1 MRKVLY
7 ALMGFLL
14 TFSALKAD
22 DFLEEANE
30 TAPAHLNHPMQDLNA
45 IQGSFF
51 DKNRSKM
58 SNTLNIDYF
67 QGQTYKIRLRYA
79 MATLLFFSKPISDFV
94 LGDKVGFDAKIL
106 ESNDRILLI
115 KPLQIG
121 VDSNISVIDNEGKI
135 FSFYV
140 FSTTFTSS
148 KHPNLQVFIED
159 KNYYSNAFL
168 KPQKENKEKEN
179 KEKENKEKENKEKE
193 NKENTLENAPTNNK
207 PLKEEKEETK
217 EKEEETITIGD
228 NTNAMKIVK
237 KDIQKGYK
245 ALKSSQKKWYCL
257 WACSK
262 KSKLSLMPKEIF
274 NDKQFTYF
282 KFDKRL
288 ALSKFPVVYKVVD
301 GYDNPVNTRIVG
313 DYIIAEDVSA
323 KWTLRLGKD
332 YLCIRF
338 VKRSKDE

>member
-1 MRKVLY
+1 MRKFLY

-14 TFSALKAD
+14 AFSALRAD

-121 VDSNISVIDNEGKI
+121 VDSNISVIDSEGKI

-168 KPQKENKEKEN
+168 KPQKEN
-179 KEKENKEKENKEKE
+179 KE

-245 ALKSSQKKWYCL
+245 ALKSSQRKWYCL
-257 WACSK
+257 GICSK

-288 ALSKFPVVYKVVD
+288 ALSKFPVIYKVVD

-313 DYIIAEDVSA
+313 DYIIAEDVST

-338 VKRSKDE
+338 VKKAKDE

>member
-7 ALMGFLL
+7 ALVGFLL
-14 TFSALKAD
+14 AFSALKAD

-30 TAPAHLNHPMQDLNA
+30 TAPANLNHPMQDLNA

-106 ESNDRILLI
+106 ESNDRILFI

-159 KNYYSNAFL
+159 KNYYSNAFM
-168 KPQKENKEKEN
+168 KPQ
-179 KEKENKEKENKEKE
+179 
-193 NKENTLENAPTNNK
+193 NKENTLEKAPTNNK
-207 PLKEEKEETK
+207 PLKEEKEET
-217 EKEEETITIGD
+217 KEEETITIGD

-237 KDIQKGYK
+237 KDIQKGYR
-245 ALKSSQKKWYCL
+245 ALKSSQRKWYCL
-257 WACSK
+257 GICSK
-262 KSKLSLMPKEIF
+262 KSKLSLMPEEIF

-282 KFDKRL
+282 KFDKKL
-288 ALSKFPVVYKVVD
+288 ALSKFPVIYKVVD

-338 VKRSKDE
+338 VKKGKDE

>member
-14 TFSALKAD
+14 AFSALKAD

-30 TAPAHLNHPMQDLNA
+30 TAPANLNHPMQDLNA

-159 KNYYSNAFL
+159 KNYYSNAFMR
-168 KPQKENKEKEN
+168 PQ
-179 KEKENKEKENKEKE
+179 
-193 NKENTLENAPTNNK
+193 NKENALENAPTNNK
-207 PLKEEKEETK
+207 PLKEEPLKEEKEETK
-217 EKEEETITIGD
+217 EKEEETIIIGD
-228 NTNAMKIVK
+228 NTNAMKIIK

-245 ALKSSQKKWYCL
+245 ALKSSQRKWYCL

-262 KSKLSLMPKEIF
+262 KSKLSLMPEEIF

-288 ALSKFPVVYKVVD
+288 ALSKFPVIYKVVD

-338 VKRSKDE
+338 VKKGKDE

>member
-1 MRKVLY
+1 MRKVLCT
-7 ALMGFLL
+7 LVGFLL
-14 TFSALKAD
+14 VSSALKAD

-30 TAPAHLNHPMQDLNA
+30 TAPANLNHPMQDLNA

-58 SNTLNIDYF
+58 SNTLNVDYF

-159 KNYYSNAFL
+159 KNYYSNAFM
-168 KPQKENKEKEN
+168 KPQ
-179 KEKENKEKENKEKE
+179 
-193 NKENTLENAPTNNK
+193 NKENTLEKALTNNNK
-207 PLKEEKEETK
+207 PLKEEKEET
-217 EKEEETITIGD
+217 KEEETITIGD

-237 KDIQKGYK
+237 KDIQKGYR
-245 ALKSSQKKWYCL
+245 ALKSSQRKWYCL
-257 WACSK
+257 GICSK
-262 KSKLSLMPKEIF
+262 KSKLSLMPEEIF

-282 KFDKRL
+282 KFDKKL

-338 VKRSKDE
+338 VKKGKDE

>member
-1 MRKVLY
+1 MRKVLCT
-7 ALMGFLL
+7 LVGFLL
-14 TFSALKAD
+14 VSSALKAD

-30 TAPAHLNHPMQDLNA
+30 TAPANLNHPMQDLNA

-58 SNTLNIDYF
+58 SNTLNVDYF

-159 KNYYSNAFL
+159 KNYYSNAFM
-168 KPQKENKEKEN
+168 KPQ
-179 KEKENKEKENKEKE
+179 
-193 NKENTLENAPTNNK
+193 NKENALENTPTNDNK
-207 PLKEEKEETK
+207 PLKEEPLKEEKEET
-217 EKEEETITIGD
+217 KEEETITIGD

-237 KDIQKGYK
+237 KDIQKGYR
-245 ALKSSQKKWYCL
+245 ALKSSQRKWYCL
-257 WACSK
+257 GICSK
-262 KSKLSLMPKEIF
+262 KSKLSLMPEEIF

-282 KFDKRL
+282 KFDKKL
-288 ALSKFPVVYKVVD
+288 ALSKFPVIYKVVD

-338 VKRSKDE
+338 IKKGKDE

>member
-14 TFSALKAD
+14 AFSALKAD

-159 KNYYSNAFL
+159 KNYYSNAFI
-168 KPQKENKEKEN
+168 KPQKENKEN
-179 KEKENKEKENKEKE
+179 VL
-193 NKENTLENAPTNNK
+193 ENTLENAPTNNNK
-207 PLKEEKEETK
+207 PLKVGKEEAK

-257 WACSK
+257 GICSK

-288 ALSKFPVVYKVVD
+288 ALSKFPVIYKVVD

>member
-1 MRKVLY
+1 MRKVLCT
-7 ALMGFLL
+7 LVGFLL
-14 TFSALKAD
+14 VSSALKAD

-30 TAPAHLNHPMQDLNA
+30 TAPANLNHPMQDLNA

-58 SNTLNIDYF
+58 SNTLNVDYF

-79 MATLLFFSKPISDFV
+79 MATLLLFSKPISDFV

-159 KNYYSNAFL
+159 KNYYSNAFM
-168 KPQKENKEKEN
+168 KPQIQ
-179 KEKENKEKENKEKE
+179 
-193 NKENTLENAPTNNK
+193 ENTLEKAPTNNNK
-207 PLKEEKEETK
+207 PLKEEKEET
-217 EKEEETITIGD
+217 KEEETITIGD

-237 KDIQKGYK
+237 KDIQKGYR
-245 ALKSSQKKWYCL
+245 ALKSSQRKWYCL
-257 WACSK
+257 GICSK
-262 KSKLSLMPKEIF
+262 KSKLSLMPEEIF

-282 KFDKRL
+282 KFDKKL
-288 ALSKFPVVYKVVD
+288 ALSKFPVIYKVVD

-323 KWTLRLGKD
+323 KWTLRSGKD

-338 VKRSKDE
+338 IKKGKDE

>member
-1 MRKVLY
+1 MRKVLCT
-7 ALMGFLL
+7 LMGFLL
-14 TFSALKAD
+14 VSSALKAD

-30 TAPAHLNHPMQDLNA
+30 TAPANLNHPMQDLNA

-58 SNTLNIDYF
+58 SNTLNVDYF

-121 VDSNISVIDNEGKI
+121 VDSNISVIDNEGKV

-159 KNYYSNAFL
+159 KNYYSNAFM
-168 KPQKENKEKEN
+168 KPQIQ
-179 KEKENKEKENKEKE
+179 
-193 NKENTLENAPTNNK
+193 ENTLENAPTNNK

-217 EKEEETITIGD
+217 EEETITIGD
-228 NTNAMKIVK
+228 STNAMKIVK
-237 KDIQKGYK
+237 KDIQKGYR
-245 ALKSSQKKWYCL
+245 ALKSSQRKWYCL
-257 WACSK
+257 GICSK
-262 KSKLSLMPKEIF
+262 KSKLSLMPEEIF

-282 KFDKRL
+282 KFDKKL
-288 ALSKFPVVYKVVD
+288 ALSKFPVIYKVVD

-338 VKRSKDE
+338 VKKGKDE

>member
-7 ALMGFLL
+7 ALVGFLL
-14 TFSALKAD
+14 VSSTLKAD

-30 TAPAHLNHPMQDLNA
+30 TAPANLNHPMQDLNA

-58 SNTLNIDYF
+58 SNTLNVDYF

-121 VDSNISVIDNEGKI
+121 VDSNISVIDNEGKV

-159 KNYYSNAFL
+159 KNYYSNAFM
-168 KPQKENKEKEN
+168 KPQ
-179 KEKENKEKENKEKE
+179 
-193 NKENTLENAPTNNK
+193 NKENTLEKAPTNNNK
-207 PLKEEKEETK
+207 PLKEEKEET
-217 EKEEETITIGD
+217 KEEETITIGD

-237 KDIQKGYK
+237 KDIQKGYR
-245 ALKSSQKKWYCL
+245 ALKSSQRKWYCL
-257 WACSK
+257 GICSK
-262 KSKLSLMPKEIF
+262 KSKLSLMPEEIF

-282 KFDKRL
+282 KFDKKL
-288 ALSKFPVVYKVVD
+288 ALSKFPVIYKVVD

-338 VKRSKDE
+338 IKKGKDE

>member
-14 TFSALKAD
+14 AFSALKAD

-30 TAPAHLNHPMQDLNA
+30 TAPANLNHPMQDLNA

-159 KNYYSNAFL
+159 KNYYSNAFM
-168 KPQKENKEKEN
+168 KPQ
-179 KEKENKEKENKEKE
+179 

-207 PLKEEKEETK
+207 PLKEEKEEAK

-237 KDIQKGYK
+237 KDIQKGYR
-245 ALKSSQKKWYCL
+245 ALKSSQRKWYCL
-257 WACSK
+257 GICSK
-262 KSKLSLMPKEIF
+262 KSKPSLMPEEIF

-282 KFDKRL
+282 KFDKKL
-288 ALSKFPVVYKVVD
+288 ALSKFPVIYKVVD

-338 VKRSKDE
+338 VKKGKDE

>member
-14 TFSALKAD
+14 AFSALKAD

-30 TAPAHLNHPMQDLNA
+30 TAPANLNHPMQDLNA

-159 KNYYSNAFL
+159 KNYYSNAFM
-168 KPQKENKEKEN
+168 KPQ
-179 KEKENKEKENKEKE
+179 

-207 PLKEEKEETK
+207 PLKEEKEEAR

-237 KDIQKGYK
+237 KDIQKGYR
-245 ALKSSQKKWYCL
+245 ALKSSQRKWYCL
-257 WACSK
+257 GICSK
-262 KSKLSLMPKEIF
+262 KSKPSLMPEEIF

-282 KFDKRL
+282 KFDKKL
-288 ALSKFPVVYKVVD
+288 ALSKFPVIYKVVD

-338 VKRSKDE
+338 VKKGKDE

>member
-7 ALMGFLL
+7 ALVGFLL
-14 TFSALKAD
+14 AFSALKAD

-30 TAPAHLNHPMQDLNA
+30 TAPTNLNHPMQDLNA

-58 SNTLNIDYF
+58 SNTLNVDYF

-159 KNYYSNAFL
+159 KNYYSNAFM
-168 KPQKENKEKEN
+168 KPQ
-179 KEKENKEKENKEKE
+179 
-193 NKENTLENAPTNNK
+193 NKENALENTPKNNK
-207 PLKEEKEETK
+207 PLKEEKEET
-217 EKEEETITIGD
+217 KEEETITIGD

-237 KDIQKGYK
+237 KDIQKGYR
-245 ALKSSQKKWYCL
+245 ALKSSQRKWYCL
-257 WACSK
+257 GICSK
-262 KSKLSLMPKEIF
+262 KSKLSLMPEEIF

-282 KFDKRL
+282 KFDKKL
-288 ALSKFPVVYKVVD
+288 ALSKFPVIYKVVD

-338 VKRSKDE
+338 VKKGKDE

>member
-14 TFSALKAD
+14 AFSALKAD
-22 DFLEEANE
+22 DFLEETNE
-30 TAPAHLNHPMQDLNA
+30 TAPANLNHPMQDLNA

-121 VDSNISVIDNEGKI
+121 VDSNISVIDSEGKI

-159 KNYYSNAFL
+159 KNYYSNAFI
-168 KPQKENKEKEN
+168 KPQKEN
-179 KEKENKEKENKEKE
+179 KE
-193 NKENTLENAPTNNK
+193 NKENTLENAPTNNNK
-207 PLKEEKEETK
+207 PLKEEKEEAK
-217 EKEEETITIGD
+217 EKEEETIIIGD

-237 KDIQKGYK
+237 KDIQKGYR
-245 ALKSSQKKWYCL
+245 ALKSSQRKWYCL
-257 WACSK
+257 GICSK
-262 KSKLSLMPKEIF
+262 KSKPSLMPKEIF

-288 ALSKFPVVYKVVD
+288 ALSKFPVIYKVVD

-338 VKRSKDE
+338 VKKAKDE

>member
-14 TFSALKAD
+14 AFSALKAD

-30 TAPAHLNHPMQDLNA
+30 TAPANLNHPMQDLNA

-159 KNYYSNAFL
+159 KNYYSNAFM
-168 KPQKENKEKEN
+168 KPQ
-179 KEKENKEKENKEKE
+179 
-193 NKENTLENAPTNNK
+193 NKENALENTPTNNK
-207 PLKEEKEETK
+207 PLKEEPLKEEKEETK

-245 ALKSSQKKWYCL
+245 ALKSSQRKWYCL
-257 WACSK
+257 GICSK

-282 KFDKRL
+282 KFDKKL
-288 ALSKFPVVYKVVD
+288 ALSKFPVIYKVVD

-338 VKRSKDE
+338 VKKGKDE

>member
-7 ALMGFLL
+7 ALVGFLL
-14 TFSALKAD
+14 VFSALKAD

-30 TAPAHLNHPMQDLNA
+30 TAPANLNHPMQDLNA

-121 VDSNISVIDNEGKI
+121 VDSNISVIDNEGKV

-159 KNYYSNAFL
+159 KNYYSNAFM
-168 KPQKENKEKEN
+168 KPQ
-179 KEKENKEKENKEKE
+179 
-193 NKENTLENAPTNNK
+193 NKENTLEKAPTNNNK
-207 PLKEEKEETK
+207 PLKEEKEET
-217 EKEEETITIGD
+217 KEEETITIGD

-237 KDIQKGYK
+237 KDIQKGYR
-245 ALKSSQKKWYCL
+245 ALKSSQRKWYCL
-257 WACSK
+257 GICSK
-262 KSKLSLMPKEIF
+262 KSKLSLMPEEIF

-282 KFDKRL
+282 KFDKKL
-288 ALSKFPVVYKVVD
+288 ALSKFPVIYKVVD

-338 VKRSKDE
+338 IKKGKDE

>member
-14 TFSALKAD
+14 AFSALRAD

-30 TAPAHLNHPMQDLNA
+30 TAPANLNHPMQDLNA

-121 VDSNISVIDNEGKI
+121 VDSNISVIDNKGKI

-159 KNYYSNAFL
+159 KNYYSNAFI
-168 KPQKENKEKEN
+168 KPQKEN
-179 KEKENKEKENKEKE
+179 KE

-245 ALKSSQKKWYCL
+245 ALKSSQRK
-257 WACSK
+257 
-262 KSKLSLMPKEIF
+262 
-274 NDKQFTYF
+274 
-282 KFDKRL
+282 
-288 ALSKFPVVYKVVD
+288 
-301 GYDNPVNTRIVG
+301 
-313 DYIIAEDVSA
+313 
-323 KWTLRLGKD
+323 
-332 YLCIRF
+332 
-338 VKRSKDE
+338 

>member
-7 ALMGFLL
+7 ALVGFLL
-14 TFSALKAD
+14 VFSALKAD

-30 TAPAHLNHPMQDLNA
+30 TAPANLNHPMQDLNA

-58 SNTLNIDYF
+58 SNTLNVDYF

-159 KNYYSNAFL
+159 KNYYSNAFMKL
-168 KPQKENKEKEN
+168 QS
-179 KEKENKEKENKEKE
+179 
-193 NKENTLENAPTNNK
+193 KENTLEKAPTNNK
-207 PLKEEKEETK
+207 PLKEEPLKEEKEETK
-217 EKEEETITIGD
+217 EKEEETIIIGD
-228 NTNAMKIVK
+228 STNAMKIVK
-237 KDIQKGYK
+237 KDIQKGYR
-245 ALKSSQKKWYCL
+245 ALKSSQRKWYCL
-257 WACSK
+257 WICSK
-262 KSKLSLMPKEIF
+262 KSKLSLMPEEIF

-282 KFDKRL
+282 KFDKKL
-288 ALSKFPVVYKVVD
+288 ALSKFPVIYKVVD

-338 VKRSKDE
+338 VKKGKDE

>member
-1 MRKVLY
+1 MRKVLCT
-7 ALMGFLL
+7 LVGFLL
-14 TFSALKAD
+14 VSSALKAD

-30 TAPAHLNHPMQDLNA
+30 TAPANLNHPMQDLNA

-121 VDSNISVIDNEGKI
+121 VDSNISVIDNEGKV

-159 KNYYSNAFL
+159 KNYYSNAFM
-168 KPQKENKEKEN
+168 KPQ
-179 KEKENKEKENKEKE
+179 
-193 NKENTLENAPTNNK
+193 NKENTLEKAPTNNNK
-207 PLKEEKEETK
+207 PLKEEKEET
-217 EKEEETITIGD
+217 KEEETITIGD

-237 KDIQKGYK
+237 KDIQKGYR
-245 ALKSSQKKWYCL
+245 ALKSSQRKWYCL
-257 WACSK
+257 GICSK
-262 KSKLSLMPKEIF
+262 KSKLSLMPEEIF

-282 KFDKRL
+282 KFDKKL
-288 ALSKFPVVYKVVD
+288 ALSKFPVIYKVVD
-301 GYDNPVNTRIVG
+301 GYDDPVNTRIVG

-338 VKRSKDE
+338 IKKGKDE

>member
-7 ALMGFLL
+7 AFVGFLL
-14 TFSALKAD
+14 VFSALKAD

-30 TAPAHLNHPMQDLNA
+30 TAPVNLNHPMQDLNA

-58 SNTLNIDYF
+58 SNTLNVDYF

-159 KNYYSNAFL
+159 KNYYSNAFM
-168 KPQKENKEKEN
+168 KPQIQ
-179 KEKENKEKENKEKE
+179 
-193 NKENTLENAPTNNK
+193 ENTLEKAPINNK
-207 PLKEEKEETK
+207 PLKEEKEET
-217 EKEEETITIGD
+217 KEEETITIGD

-237 KDIQKGYK
+237 KDIQKGYR
-245 ALKSSQKKWYCL
+245 ALKSSQRKWYCL
-257 WACSK
+257 GICSK
-262 KSKLSLMPKEIF
+262 KSKLSLMPEEIF

-282 KFDKRL
+282 KFDKKL
-288 ALSKFPVVYKVVD
+288 ALSKFPVIYKVVD

-338 VKRSKDE
+338 IKKGKDE

>member
-14 TFSALKAD
+14 AFSALKAD

-121 VDSNISVIDNEGKI
+121 VDSNISVIDSEGKI

-148 KHPNLQVFIED
+148 KHPNLQVFIAD
-159 KNYYSNAFL
+159 KNYYSNAFI
-168 KPQKENKEKEN
+168 KPQKEN
-179 KEKENKEKENKEKE
+179 KE

-207 PLKEEKEETK
+207 PLKEEPLKEKKEETK

-245 ALKSSQKKWYCL
+245 ALKSSQRKWYCL
-257 WACSK
+257 GICSK

-288 ALSKFPVVYKVVD
+288 ALSKFPVIYKVVD

-338 VKRSKDE
+338 VKKAKDE

>member
-14 TFSALKAD
+14 AFSALRAD

-121 VDSNISVIDNEGKI
+121 VDSNISVIDNEGKV

-159 KNYYSNAFL
+159 KNYYSNAFM
-168 KPQKENKEKEN
+168 KPQ
-179 KEKENKEKENKEKE
+179 
-193 NKENTLENAPTNNK
+193 NKENALENAPTNNK
-207 PLKEEKEETK
+207 PLKEEPLKEEKEETK

-237 KDIQKGYK
+237 KDIQKGYR
-245 ALKSSQKKWYCL
+245 ALKSSQRKWYCL
-257 WACSK
+257 GICSK
-262 KSKLSLMPKEIF
+262 KSKLSLMPEEIF

-282 KFDKRL
+282 KFDKKL
-288 ALSKFPVVYKVVD
+288 ALSKFPVIYKVVD

-338 VKRSKDE
+338 VKRGRDE

>member
-7 ALMGFLL
+7 ALVGFLL
-14 TFSALKAD
+14 VSSALKAD

-30 TAPAHLNHPMQDLNA
+30 TAPANLNHPMQDLNA

-58 SNTLNIDYF
+58 SNTLNVDYF

-159 KNYYSNAFL
+159 KNYYSNAFM
-168 KPQKENKEKEN
+168 KPQ
-179 KEKENKEKENKEKE
+179 
-193 NKENTLENAPTNNK
+193 NKENTLEKAPTNNNK
-207 PLKEEKEETK
+207 PLKEEKEET
-217 EKEEETITIGD
+217 KEEETITIGD

-237 KDIQKGYK
+237 KDIQKGYR
-245 ALKSSQKKWYCL
+245 ALKSSQRKWYCL
-257 WACSK
+257 GICSK
-262 KSKLSLMPKEIF
+262 KSKLSLMPEEIF

-282 KFDKRL
+282 KFDKKL
-288 ALSKFPVVYKVVD
+288 ALSKFPVIYKVVD

-338 VKRSKDE
+338 VKKGKDE

>member
-14 TFSALKAD
+14 AFSVLKAD

-121 VDSNISVIDNEGKI
+121 VDSNISVIDSEGKI

-168 KPQKENKEKEN
+168 KPQKENKE
-179 KEKENKEKENKEKE
+179 
-193 NKENTLENAPTNNK
+193 NTLENAPTNNK
-207 PLKEEKEETK
+207 PLKEETLKEEKEETK

-245 ALKSSQKKWYCL
+245 ALKSSQRKWYCL

-288 ALSKFPVVYKVVD
+288 ALSKFPVIYKVVD

-338 VKRSKDE
+338 VKRAKDE

>member
-1 MRKVLY
+1 MRKVLCT
-7 ALMGFLL
+7 LVGFLL
-14 TFSALKAD
+14 AFRALKAD

-30 TAPAHLNHPMQDLNA
+30 TAPTNLNHPMQDLNA

-159 KNYYSNAFL
+159 KNYYSNAFM
-168 KPQKENKEKEN
+168 KPQ
-179 KEKENKEKENKEKE
+179 

-237 KDIQKGYK
+237 KDIQKGYR
-245 ALKSSQKKWYCL
+245 ALKSSQRKWYCL
-257 WACSK
+257 GICSK
-262 KSKLSLMPKEIF
+262 KSKLSLMPEEIF

-282 KFDKRL
+282 KFDKKL
-288 ALSKFPVVYKVVD
+288 ALSKFPVIYKVVD

-338 VKRSKDE
+338 IKRGKDE

>member
-1 MRKVLY
+1 MRKFLY

-14 TFSALKAD
+14 AFSALKAD

-30 TAPAHLNHPMQDLNA
+30 TAPANLNHPMQDLNA

-168 KPQKENKEKEN
+168 KPQ
-179 KEKENKEKENKEKE
+179 
-193 NKENTLENAPTNNK
+193 NKENMAENAPKDAPINNK
-207 PLKEEKEETK
+207 PLKVGKEETK
-217 EKEEETITIGD
+217 EKEEVIIIGD
-228 NTNAMKIVK
+228 NTNAMKIIK

-245 ALKSSQKKWYCL
+245 ALKSSQRKWYCL

-288 ALSKFPVVYKVVD
+288 ALSKFPVIYKVVD

-338 VKRSKDE
+338 VKKAKDE

>member
-14 TFSALKAD
+14 AFSVLKAD

-121 VDSNISVIDNEGKI
+121 VDSNISVIDSEGKI

-168 KPQKENKEKEN
+168 KPQKENKEN
-179 KEKENKEKENKEKE
+179 A
-193 NKENTLENAPTNNK
+193 LENAPTNDNK
-207 PLKEEKEETK
+207 PLKEEPLKEEKEETK

-245 ALKSSQKKWYCL
+245 ALKSSQRKWYCL
-257 WACSK
+257 GICSK

-288 ALSKFPVVYKVVD
+288 ALSKFPVIYKVVD

-338 VKRSKDE
+338 VKRARDE

>member
-14 TFSALKAD
+14 AFSALKAD

-168 KPQKENKEKEN
+168 KPQKENKE
-179 KEKENKEKENKEKE
+179 

-217 EKEEETITIGD
+217 EKEEETIIIGD
-228 NTNAMKIVK
+228 NTNAMKIIK

-245 ALKSSQKKWYCL
+245 ALKSSQRKWYCL

-262 KSKLSLMPKEIF
+262 KSKPSLMPKEIF

-288 ALSKFPVVYKVVD
+288 ALSKFPVIYKVVD

-338 VKRSKDE
+338 VKKAKDE

>member
-1 MRKVLY
+1 MRKVLF
-7 ALMGFLL
+7 LMGFLL
-14 TFSALKAD
+14 VFSALKAD

-30 TAPAHLNHPMQDLNA
+30 TAPANLNHPMQDLNA

-121 VDSNISVIDNEGKI
+121 VDSNISVIDSEGKI

-159 KNYYSNAFL
+159 KNYYSNAFM
-168 KPQKENKEKEN
+168 KPQKEN
-179 KEKENKEKENKEKE
+179 KE

-217 EKEEETITIGD
+217 EKEEETIIIGD
-228 NTNAMKIVK
+228 NTNAMKIIK

-245 ALKSSQKKWYCL
+245 ALKSSQRKWYCL
-257 WACSK
+257 GICSK

-282 KFDKRL
+282 KFDKKL
-288 ALSKFPVVYKVVD
+288 ALSKFPVIYKVVD

-338 VKRSKDE
+338 IKKGKDE

>member
-14 TFSALKAD
+14 AFSVLKAD

-30 TAPAHLNHPMQDLNA
+30 TAPANPAHLNHPMQDLNA

-121 VDSNISVIDNEGKI
+121 VDSNISVIDSEGKI

-168 KPQKENKEKEN
+168 KPQ
-179 KEKENKEKENKEKE
+179 
-193 NKENTLENAPTNNK
+193 NKENMAENAPKDVPTNNK

-237 KDIQKGYK
+237 KDIQKGYR
-245 ALKSSQKKWYCL
+245 ALKSSQRKWYCL
-257 WACSK
+257 GICSK

-288 ALSKFPVVYKVVD
+288 ALSKFPVIYKVVD

-313 DYIIAEDVSA
+313 DYIIAEDVST

-338 VKRSKDE
+338 VKKAKDE

>member
-7 ALMGFLL
+7 ALVGFLL
-14 TFSALKAD
+14 AFSALRAD

-159 KNYYSNAFL
+159 KNYYSNAFM
-168 KPQKENKEKEN
+168 KPQ
-179 KEKENKEKENKEKE
+179 
-193 NKENTLENAPTNNK
+193 NKENALENAPTNDNK
-207 PLKEEKEETK
+207 PLKEEPLKEEKEESK
-217 EKEEETITIGD
+217 EKEEETIIIGD
-228 NTNAMKIVK
+228 NTNAMTIVK
-237 KDIQKGYK
+237 KDIQKGYR
-245 ALKSSQKKWYCL
+245 ALKSSQRKWYCL
-257 WACSK
+257 GICSK
-262 KSKLSLMPKEIF
+262 KSKLSLMPEEIF

-282 KFDKRL
+282 KFDKKL
-288 ALSKFPVVYKVVD
+288 ALSKFPVIYKVVD

-338 VKRSKDE
+338 VKKGKDE

>member
-7 ALMGFLL
+7 ALVGFLL
-14 TFSALKAD
+14 AFSALKSD

-30 TAPAHLNHPMQDLNA
+30 ATPTNLNHPMQDLNA

-58 SNTLNIDYF
+58 SNTLNVDYF

-159 KNYYSNAFL
+159 KNYYSNAFM
-168 KPQKENKEKEN
+168 KPQ
-179 KEKENKEKENKEKE
+179 
-193 NKENTLENAPTNNK
+193 NKENTLEKAPTNNK
-207 PLKEEKEETK
+207 PLKEEKEET
-217 EKEEETITIGD
+217 KEEETITIGD

-237 KDIQKGYK
+237 KDIQKGYR
-245 ALKSSQKKWYCL
+245 ALKSSQRKWYCL
-257 WACSK
+257 GICSK
-262 KSKLSLMPKEIF
+262 KSKLSLMPEEIF

-282 KFDKRL
+282 KFDKKL
-288 ALSKFPVVYKVVD
+288 ALSKFPVIYKVVD

-338 VKRSKDE
+338 VKKGKDE

>member
-7 ALMGFLL
+7 APMGFLL
-14 TFSALKAD
+14 AFSVLKAD

-148 KHPNLQVFIED
+148 KHPNLQVFIKD
-159 KNYYSNAFL
+159 KNYYSNAFM
-168 KPQKENKEKEN
+168 KPQ
-179 KEKENKEKENKEKE
+179 

-207 PLKEEKEETK
+207 PLKEEPLKEEKEETK

-237 KDIQKGYK
+237 KDIQKGYR
-245 ALKSSQKKWYCL
+245 ALKSSQRKWYCL

-262 KSKLSLMPKEIF
+262 KSKLSLMPEEIF

-288 ALSKFPVVYKVVD
+288 ALSKFPVIYKVVD

-338 VKRSKDE
+338 VKKGKDE

>member
-14 TFSALKAD
+14 VFSALKAD

-30 TAPAHLNHPMQDLNA
+30 TAPANLNHPMQDLNA

-58 SNTLNIDYF
+58 SNTLNINYF

-121 VDSNISVIDNEGKI
+121 VDSNISVIDSEGKI

-159 KNYYSNAFL
+159 KNYYTNAFI
-168 KPQKENKEKEN
+168 KPQKEN
-179 KEKENKEKENKEKE
+179 KE

-217 EKEEETITIGD
+217 TPEEEAIIIGD

-245 ALKSSQKKWYCL
+245 ALKSSQRKWYCL

-262 KSKLSLMPKEIF
+262 ESKLSLMPEEIF

-288 ALSKFPVVYKVVD
+288 ALSKFPVIYKVVD

-338 VKRSKDE
+338 VKRSKGE

>member
-1 MRKVLY
+1 MRKFLY

-121 VDSNISVIDNEGKI
+121 VDSNISVIDSEGKI

-168 KPQKENKEKEN
+168 KPQKENKE
-179 KEKENKEKENKEKE
+179 

-207 PLKEEKEETK
+207 PLKEEPLKAEKEETK

-245 ALKSSQKKWYCL
+245 ALKSSQRKWYCL
-257 WACSK
+257 GICSK

-313 DYIIAEDVSA
+313 DYIIAEDVST

-338 VKRSKDE
+338 VKRAKDE

>member
-1 MRKVLY
+1 MRKVLCT
-7 ALMGFLL
+7 LVGFLL
-14 TFSALKAD
+14 AFSALKAD

-30 TAPAHLNHPMQDLNA
+30 TAPANLNHPMQDLNA

-58 SNTLNIDYF
+58 SNTLNVDYF

-159 KNYYSNAFL
+159 KNYYSDAFM
-168 KPQKENKEKEN
+168 KPQ
-179 KEKENKEKENKEKE
+179 
-193 NKENTLENAPTNNK
+193 NKENTLEKAPTNNNK
-207 PLKEEKEETK
+207 PLKEEKEET
-217 EKEEETITIGD
+217 KEEETITIGD

-237 KDIQKGYK
+237 KDIQRGYR
-245 ALKSSQKKWYCL
+245 ALKSSQRKWYCL
-257 WACSK
+257 GICSK
-262 KSKLSLMPKEIF
+262 KSKLSLMPEEIF

-282 KFDKRL
+282 KFDKKL
-288 ALSKFPVVYKVVD
+288 ALSKFPVIYKVVD

-338 VKRSKDE
+338 VKKGKDE

>member
-14 TFSALKAD
+14 AFSALKAD

-30 TAPAHLNHPMQDLNA
+30 TAPVHLNHPMQDLNA

-159 KNYYSNAFL
+159 KNYYSNAFMR
-168 KPQKENKEKEN
+168 PQ
-179 KEKENKEKENKEKE
+179 
-193 NKENTLENAPTNNK
+193 NKENALENAPTNNK
-207 PLKEEKEETK
+207 PLKEEPLKAGKEETK
-217 EKEEETITIGD
+217 EKEEETIIIGD

-237 KDIQKGYK
+237 KDIQKGYR
-245 ALKSSQKKWYCL
+245 ALKSSQRKWYCL
-257 WACSK
+257 GICSK
-262 KSKLSLMPKEIF
+262 KSKPSLMPEEIF

-282 KFDKRL
+282 KFDKKL
-288 ALSKFPVVYKVVD
+288 ALSKFPVIYKVVD

-338 VKRSKDE
+338 VKKGKDE

>member
-14 TFSALKAD
+14 AFSTLRAD

-30 TAPAHLNHPMQDLNA
+30 TAPANLNHPMQDLNA

-159 KNYYSNAFL
+159 KNYYSNAFM
-168 KPQKENKEKEN
+168 KPQ
-179 KEKENKEKENKEKE
+179 
-193 NKENTLENAPTNNK
+193 NKENALENALENAPTNNK
-207 PLKEEKEETK
+207 PLKE

-237 KDIQKGYK
+237 KDIQKGYR
-245 ALKSSQKKWYCL
+245 ALKSSQRKWYCL
-257 WACSK
+257 GICSK
-262 KSKLSLMPKEIF
+262 KSKPSLMPEEIF

-282 KFDKRL
+282 KFDKKL
-288 ALSKFPVVYKVVD
+288 ALSKFPVIYKVVD

-338 VKRSKDE
+338 VKKGKDE

>member
-14 TFSALKAD
+14 AFNALKAD

-121 VDSNISVIDNEGKI
+121 VDSNISVIDSEGKI

-168 KPQKENKEKEN
+168 KPQKENKE
-179 KEKENKEKENKEKE
+179 
-193 NKENTLENAPTNNK
+193 NTLENAPTNNK
-207 PLKEEKEETK
+207 PLKEEKEET
-217 EKEEETITIGD
+217 KEEETITIGD

-245 ALKSSQKKWYCL
+245 ALKSSQRKWYCL
-257 WACSK
+257 WICSK

-288 ALSKFPVVYKVVD
+288 ALSKFPVIYKVVD

-313 DYIIAEDVSA
+313 DYIIAEDVST

-338 VKRSKDE
+338 IKKGKDE

>member
-14 TFSALKAD
+14 AFSALRAD

-159 KNYYSNAFL
+159 KNYYSNAFM
-168 KPQKENKEKEN
+168 KPQ
-179 KEKENKEKENKEKE
+179 
-193 NKENTLENAPTNNK
+193 NKENALENTPTNNK
-207 PLKEEKEETK
+207 PLKEEPLKEEKEET
-217 EKEEETITIGD
+217 KEEETITIGD

-237 KDIQKGYK
+237 KDIQKGYR
-245 ALKSSQKKWYCL
+245 ALKSSQRKWYCL

-262 KSKLSLMPKEIF
+262 KSKLSLMPEEIF

-282 KFDKRL
+282 KFDKKL
-288 ALSKFPVVYKVVD
+288 ALSKFPVIYKVVD

-338 VKRSKDE
+338 VKKGKDE

>member
-7 ALMGFLL
+7 ALVGFLL
-14 TFSALKAD
+14 AFSALKAD

-30 TAPAHLNHPMQDLNA
+30 TAPANLNHPMQDLNA

-159 KNYYSNAFL
+159 KNYYSNAFM
-168 KPQKENKEKEN
+168 KPQIQK
-179 KEKENKEKENKEKE
+179 
-193 NKENTLENAPTNNK
+193 NTLEKAPTNNNK
-207 PLKEEKEETK
+207 PLKEEKEET
-217 EKEEETITIGD
+217 KEEETITIGD

-237 KDIQKGYK
+237 KDIQKGYR
-245 ALKSSQKKWYCL
+245 ALKSSQRKWYCL
-257 WACSK
+257 GICSK
-262 KSKLSLMPKEIF
+262 KSKLSLMPEEIF

-282 KFDKRL
+282 KFDKKL

-338 VKRSKDE
+338 IKKGKDE